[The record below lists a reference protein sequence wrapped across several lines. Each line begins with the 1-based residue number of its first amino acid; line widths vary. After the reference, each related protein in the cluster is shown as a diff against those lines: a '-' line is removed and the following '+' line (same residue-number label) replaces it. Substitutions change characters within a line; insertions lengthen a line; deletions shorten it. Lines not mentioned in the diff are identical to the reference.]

1 MIMHKGKTIYLSSV
15 TVDVE
20 SARKIV
26 ELRNGD
32 VQKKFL
38 NPTKNSIEDQL
49 EWLGNYLERNMN
61 GDEFYFFI
69 KRIDTDEIIGTVRI
83 YDIKRDI
90 DSFCWGSW
98 ILNER
103 KTHTAALESYLL
115 INKFAFYHLNYQ
127 NSHFD
132 VRKDNSKVI
141 SFHKKTGAVITD
153 DDEMNYY
160 FQYTKEKFEKFSL
173 KYNGL
178 IK

>member
-49 EWLGNYLERNMN
+49 EWLGNYLERNKN

-83 YDIKRDI
+83 Y
-90 DSFCWGSW
+90 
-98 ILNER
+98 
-103 KTHTAALESYLL
+103 
-115 INKFAFYHLNYQ
+115 
-127 NSHFD
+127 
-132 VRKDNSKVI
+132 
-141 SFHKKTGAVITD
+141 
-153 DDEMNYY
+153 
-160 FQYTKEKFEKFSL
+160 
-173 KYNGL
+173 
-178 IK
+178 